1 MVTLRPYQEDMI
13 RTTMEA
19 IPSDQFILIMAATGS
34 GKTIFFSELCKRL
47 LENWPNIRIG
57 ILAHRGILVEQ
68 ARDKLLG
75 VWSGAQIGIACAS
88 VESKKD
94 TESPITIGT
103 IQTLIKQ
110 TNTTAPFDL
119 IIIDEAHRLRP
130 KNKKSQ
136 YQEFLKI
143 MMRFNPAVRV
153 LGVTATPF
161 QLGHGYC
168 YGTVCRPDNE
178 NWFTSLNYR
187 IGISDLQRQG
197 YLCEY
202 RAKEAKNIS
211 SDLSK
216 VKVSGDF
223 AIGELGE
230 VMSRKEHVGSAVSA
244 VEKYAAGRRRVVV
257 FCVTIDH
264 ATRVVEAFREA
275 GHIAAAVHSD
285 MPMKQRDMTLAEFEA
300 GRIRV
305 LCNVGVLTEG
315 WDSPAVDCIVM
326 CRPTKSAAL
335 YVQMVGRGLR
345 PHPDKDDVLILDLAN
360 NCREHGDPDKPR
372 IPIPGRAGKADAI
385 LKVCPKCFELI
396 PVGAKEC
403 RECGYAYPVE
413 VVQQNGSVEMANV
426 AWCKTPAPTV
436 VSVVEAAFNEYV
448 SKAGNRMMR
457 LGLTCQADH
466 SINPIWCNE
475 FLDFDGN
482 NEWAMGKARRLWASL
497 VGTDPPASVDEAVER
512 HGEMLM
518 SVPARIEVAMKNK
531 WWNVSRWGVAPWN
544 LGQAE
549 DDVPF

>member
-1 MVTLRPYQEDMI
+1 MQPRPYQSECL
-13 RTTMEA
+13 EA
-19 IPSDQFILIMAATGS
+19 ILQAIPEQREILIAAATGA
-34 GKTIFFSELCKRL
+34 GKTIVFCL
-47 LENWPNIRIG
+47 LIKTLLTNWPQIKIG
-57 ILAHRGILVEQ
+57 ILAHRRELIMQ
-68 ARDKLLG
+68 AQDKLLKT
-75 VWSGAQIGIACAS
+75 WPDAPIGIACGS
-88 VESKKD
+88 TGEVIDIDK
-94 TESPITIGT
+94 PVVIGS
-103 IQTLIKQ
+103 IQTLARRVEE
-110 TNTTAPFDL
+110 TSPFDL
-119 IIIDEAHRLRP
+119 IIVDEAHRIP
-130 KNKKSQ
+130 PINKKSQ
-136 YQEFLKI
+136 YQGWLAA
-143 MMRFNPAVRV
+143 MRRFNPEVRIV
-153 LGVTATPF
+153 GVTATPF
-161 QLGHGYC
+161 RLGHGYI
-168 YGTVCRPDNE
+168 YGAVKRPDND
-178 NWFTSLNYR
+178 NLFPSLNYR

-244 VEKYAAGRRRVVV
+244 VEKYAVGRRRIVV

-264 ATRVVEAFREA
+264 AQRVVDAFREA

-300 GRIRV
+300 GRIRI
-305 LCNVGVLTEG
+305 LANVGVLTEG

-457 LGLTCQADH
+457 LGLTCQASH

-518 SVPARIEVAMKNK
+518 SVPGKIEVALKNK
-531 WWNVSRWGVAPWN
+531 WWSVARWGVAPWN
-544 LGQAE
+544 EL
-549 DDVPF
+549 